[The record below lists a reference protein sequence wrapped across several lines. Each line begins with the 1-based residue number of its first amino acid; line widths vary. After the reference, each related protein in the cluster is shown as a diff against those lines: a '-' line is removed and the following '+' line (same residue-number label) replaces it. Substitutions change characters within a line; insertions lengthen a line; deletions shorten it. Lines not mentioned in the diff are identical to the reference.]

1 MKTTYN
7 KLVRDRIPTLI
18 EESGRKQKSRTMT
31 EKEYHNALIDKVIEE
46 MEEFREFDNEEEIA
60 DVYEALD
67 CLVRLKDYEPMRID
81 YLRMK
86 KREKQGSY
94 NDRILLEE
102 VEE

>member
-1 MKTTYN
+1 M
-7 KLVRDRIPTLI
+7 
-18 EESGRKQKSRTMT
+18 
-31 EKEYHNALIDKVIEE
+31 IDKVIEE